1 MMSALP
7 KVAVVDD
14 EPHLRALLF
23 TMLDH
28 AGFDVADYA
37 DGELA
42 YQGYIDNKPDL
53 LLIDVWMP
61 GRSGHDVC
69 RQIRQ
74 ELKDNL
80 TPIIIMTGNDDLS
93 AINEAFESGA
103 TDFFPK
109 PINIPLL
116 IQRIRYALRNAD
128 AWRQRA
134 AYQHQLLQSD
144 KMASLGQLA
153 AGVAHEINN
162 PIGYVISNVQVLN
175 TYTETLSR
183 YLTRIESIA
192 QSDSSPKQRL
202 TELESARID
211 DRIQAIRSDLPEM
224 LVDIEDGV
232 QRISEIVKSLKI
244 YAHPEED
251 KLTPTDLNEL
261 LLSVRKMIVGDLKYR
276 AEVKLSLPETTLWVM
291 ANPSK
296 FYQVLMNLLINA
308 VQAIEHDQGIVELVL
323 RPVEQHALIE
333 VIDNGSGMSDEVLS
347 RIFDPFFTTKDIG
360 VGTGLGLSVSKAIVE
375 KHNGRLEVVSQPGK
389 GTTFTLRL
397 KQTAAPL

>member
-1 MMSALP
+1 MVPALP

-14 EPHLRALLF
+14 EPSLRALLS

-28 AGFDVADYA
+28 AGFDVVEYA

-42 YQGYIDNKPDL
+42 YQGYLDNKPDL

-74 ELKDNL
+74 DLKDTL
-80 TPIIIMTGNDDLS
+80 TPIIIMTGNDDLG

-109 PINIPLL
+109 PINVPLL
-116 IQRIRYALRNAD
+116 LQRIRYALRNAD

-134 AYQHQLLQSD
+134 TYQHQMLQSE

-162 PIGYVISNVQVLN
+162 PIGYVISNVQVLS
-175 TYTETLSR
+175 TYTDSLSH
-183 YLTRIESIA
+183 YLVQIEQIA
-192 QSDSSPKQRL
+192 ESDSSQEKRL
-202 TELESARID
+202 AELESARRD
-211 DRIQAIRSDLPEM
+211 SRIEAIRSDLPEM
-224 LVDIEDGV
+224 MVDIEDGV

-251 KLTPTDLNEL
+251 KLAPTDLNEL
-261 LLSVRKMIVGDLKYR
+261 LLSVRKMIVGELKYR
-276 AEVKLSLPETTLWVM
+276 AEVRLSLPERSVWVM

-296 FYQVLMNLLINA
+296 LYQVLMNLLINA
-308 VQAIEHDQGIVELVL
+308 VQAIHHDQGIVELVL
-323 RPVEQHALIE
+323 RPDAQYALVE
-333 VIDNGSGMSDEVLS
+333 VIDNGTGMSDEVIS
-347 RIFDPFFTTKDIG
+347 RMFDPFFTTKDIG

-375 KHNGRLEVVSQPGK
+375 KHNGRLEVVSKPGK
-389 GTTFTLRL
+389 GSTFTLRL
-397 KQTAAPL
+397 KQTSAPL

>member
-1 MMSALP
+1 MVPALP

-14 EPHLRALLF
+14 EPSLRALLT
-23 TMLDH
+23 TMLVH
-28 AGFDVADYA
+28 AGFDVVEYA

-42 YQGYIDNKPDL
+42 YQGYLDNKPDL

-74 ELKDNL
+74 DLKDTL

-93 AINEAFESGA
+93 AINDAFESGA

-109 PINIPLL
+109 PINVPLL
-116 IQRIRYALRNAD
+116 LQRIRYALRNTD

-134 AYQHQLLQSD
+134 TYQHQMLQSE

-162 PIGYVISNVQVLN
+162 PIGYVISNVQVLS
-175 TYTETLSR
+175 TYADSLSH
-183 YLTRIESIA
+183 YLAKIEQIA
-192 QSDSSPKQRL
+192 ESDSSQEKRL
-202 TELESARID
+202 AELESARLD
-211 DRIQAIRSDLPEM
+211 SRIEAIRSDLPEM
-224 LVDIEDGV
+224 MVDIEDGV

-244 YAHPEED
+244 YAHPEEV
-251 KLTPTDLNEL
+251 KLTATDLNEL
-261 LLSVRKMIVGDLKYR
+261 LLSVRKMIVGELKYR
-276 AEVKLSLPETTLWVM
+276 AEVKLSLPECSVWVM

-296 FYQVLMNLLINA
+296 LYQVLMNLLINA
-308 VQAIEHDQGIVELVL
+308 VQAIDHDQGIVELVL
-323 RPVEQHALIE
+323 RPDAQYALIE
-333 VIDNGSGMSDEVLS
+333 VIDNGTGMSDEVIS
-347 RIFDPFFTTKDIG
+347 RMFDPFFTTKGIG

-375 KHNGRLEVVSQPGK
+375 KHNGRLDVASEPGK